1 MLKNATHGL
10 ESNSRPHDC
19 EWAECSNH
27 LDTHFHNEA
36 VNTADKNVLRL
47 VIMLNTI
54 EIKTTNIILRLRTFS
69 SHSRYPIKGKNNS
82 DMDNNKILIVL
93 IIVIAKILIWI
104 VKLVYHNPPS
114 EIQAI
119 IDNSKDWNGAA
130 YLNGNHLASNPTQI
144 SRCNNKS
151 SKLLCQR
158 CVVCFNSPIGLD
170 IVLHIAA
177 DFFRFLDKHFLVS
190 RSCIYKLDIQ

>member
-54 EIKTTNIILRLRTFS
+54 EIKSTNIILRLRTFS

-119 IDNSKDWNGAA
+119 IDNSKDWYGAA
-130 YLNGNHLASNPTQI
+130 YLNGNLTWLLILLKLAGAIIRALSYYI
-144 SRCNNKS
+144 RS
-151 SKLLCQR
+151 
-158 CVVCFNSPIGLD
+158 VWF
-170 IVLHIAA
+170 VLT
-177 DFFRFLDKHFLVS
+177 L
-190 RSCIYKLDIQ
+190 RSD